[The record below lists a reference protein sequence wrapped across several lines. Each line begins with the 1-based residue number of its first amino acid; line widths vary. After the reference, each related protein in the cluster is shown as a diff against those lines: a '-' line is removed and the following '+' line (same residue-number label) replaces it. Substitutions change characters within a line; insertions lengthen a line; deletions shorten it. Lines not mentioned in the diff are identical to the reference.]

1 MYIFFIYTLL
11 EKGIS
16 DFFTNENGEIVI
28 MEKSERLEYLKSLVK
43 EIREQILVKNK
54 ILFPDEIDYFY
65 KSLKIE
71 LEFLL
76 KDLES
81 NL

>member
-1 MYIFFIYTLL
+1 MIFFTD
-11 EKGIS
+11 K
-16 DFFTNENGEIVI
+16 NGEIVT
-28 MEKSERLEYLKSLVK
+28 MTETERLEHLKSLVK

-54 ILFPDEIDYFY
+54 ILFPDEIDYFC